1 MTEFDKSPW
10 VPSMLDSGGS
20 YPVKFLPVA
29 YNITN
34 SYDSNF
40 DKSQS
45 V

>member
-1 MTEFDKSPW
+1 
-10 VPSMLDSGGS
+10 MLNSRGA

-45 V
+45 LTKFAEV